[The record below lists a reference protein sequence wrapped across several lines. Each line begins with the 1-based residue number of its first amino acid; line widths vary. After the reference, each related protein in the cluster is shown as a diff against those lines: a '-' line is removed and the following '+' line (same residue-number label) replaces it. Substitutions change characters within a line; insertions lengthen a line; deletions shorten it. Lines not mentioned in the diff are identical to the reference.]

1 MAKVLDKL
9 EDLGLNVHQLVVTSD
24 DINIYNNS
32 LSLNFLNW
40 EIEENNTNLILLL
53 WGWNEMLYI

>member
-9 EDLGLNVHQLVVTSD
+9 EDLGLNAHQLAVTSD

-53 WGWNEMLYI
+53 

>member
-9 EDLGLNVHQLVVTSD
+9 EDLGLNAHQLAVTSD

-53 WGWNEMLYI
+53 WRWNEMLYI

>member
-9 EDLGLNVHQLVVTSD
+9 EDLGLIVHQLVVTSD

-32 LSLNFLNW
+32 LSLNFLNC

-53 WGWNEMLYI
+53 

>member
-53 WGWNEMLYI
+53 